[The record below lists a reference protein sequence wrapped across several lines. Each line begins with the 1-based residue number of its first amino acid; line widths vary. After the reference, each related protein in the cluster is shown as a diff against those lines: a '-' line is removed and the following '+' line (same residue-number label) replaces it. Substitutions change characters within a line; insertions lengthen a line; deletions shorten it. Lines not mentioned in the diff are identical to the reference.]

1 MPCSERSAYEGV
13 IQYQVRKNMIY
24 KVKEK
29 IIEETISELYRKL
42 ANGTVAQQ
50 RPDGEEITAS
60 MKRAVLTGP
69 GVAEWYE
76 KCFCPTPLQHER
88 QTQYDFYFTEMTTTE
103 AEGYGEIKGA
113 SLWDYMASKARGHA

>member
-1 MPCSERSAYEGV
+1 
-13 IQYQVRKNMIY
+13 MIY
-24 KVKEK
+24 RVKARV
-29 IIEETISELYRKL
+29 IDDTIGEFYCKL
-42 ANGTVAQQ
+42 ADGTVAKQ
-50 RPDGEEITAS
+50 RPDGEEIVAS
-60 MKRAVLTGP
+60 MKRGVLTGP

-113 SLWDYMASKARGHA
+113 SLWDYIASKAGGHA

>member
-1 MPCSERSAYEGV
+1 
-13 IQYQVRKNMIY
+13 MIY
-24 KVKEK
+24 KVKARV
-29 IIEETISELYRKL
+29 IDDTIDEFYRNL
-42 ANGTVAQQ
+42 VDGTVAKQ
-50 RPDGEEITAS
+50 RPDGEEIVAS

-88 QTQYDFYFTEMTTTE
+88 QTQYDFYFTEMKTAE
-103 AEGYGEIKGA
+103 AGGYGEIKGA